1 MDKENKIGNS
11 AIEQALMSIIDPFVS
26 GIADGVDNVIQEN
39 EKLKAENARYREALE
54 FYADRDSWS
63 FLEEDQSVLIISK
76 CDSEIIIINNHG
88 DKYQFGGRRARE
100 ALKEIGE

>member
-39 EKLKAENARYREALE
+39 EKLKTENARYRAALE
-54 FYADRDSWS
+54 FYADDESGT
-63 FLEEDQSVLIISK
+63 DDCSV
-76 CDSEIIIINNHG
+76 
-88 DKYQFGGRRARE
+88 ARE
-100 ALKEIGE
+100 ALKEIE